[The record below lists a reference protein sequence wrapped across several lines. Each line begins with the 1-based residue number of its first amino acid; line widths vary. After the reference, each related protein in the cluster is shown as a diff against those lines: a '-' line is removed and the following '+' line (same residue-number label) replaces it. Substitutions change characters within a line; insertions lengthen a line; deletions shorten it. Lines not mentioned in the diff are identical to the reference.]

1 MSPIKIINMI
11 HEAVKIAYNLDYNSD
26 KDSIEI
32 HYTVGGKKYDML
44 FIEVSSIESEQQAK
58 HLISV
63 IQANIQ
69 YHINE
74 LENKLQ

>member
-1 MSPIKIINMI
+1 MI
-11 HEAVKIAYNLDYNSD
+11 HEAVKIAYQLEYNAD

-32 HYTVGGKKYDML
+32 HYTIGSKNYDML
-44 FIEVSSIESEQQAK
+44 FIDVSDIESEQQAR
-58 HLISV
+58 HLVSI
-63 IQANIQ
+63 IQSNIQ